1 MAFLQYL
8 RNVGWDVTLINLG
21 VIVDGNG
28 QELIIDGQKTTTG
41 APTATAEKF
50 AIGAVIINLVSGIHY
65 INTGTTASPTWTAS
79 SAGATGP
86 TGPAGATGATG
97 YTGTGETGPTGY
109 TGYTG
114 PAGAEGAT
122 GPTGYTGYTA

>member
-1 MAFLQYL
+1 MAFTQYL

-21 VIVDGNG
+21 VIVDGSG

-41 APTATAEKF
+41 APTATAGKF
-50 AIGAVIINLVSGIHY
+50 AIGAVIINLVSGTHY

-97 YTGTGETGPTGY
+97 YTGPSVTGPTGY
-109 TGYTG
+109 TG
-114 PAGAEGAT
+114 PDGAT
-122 GPTGYTGYTA
+122 GPTGYTGA